1 MIHSLNDCSFTQ
13 EEKTMLEL
21 MARARRDELA
31 AASVQI
37 EHRIAWD
44 QISRVL
50 RLERALKA
58 ARARL
63 FVEPQITAGAH

>member
-1 MIHSLNDCSFTQ
+1 
-13 EEKTMLEL
+13 MLEL